1 MMLTFWNNLVDPIG
15 REQELG
21 WPALARMLREPAVFR
36 GDKEHPGWSPAT
48 FRDQRRAKDGVKRV
62 FAVCLDYDGGETID
76 AAVALWGGFS
86 GVIQTTRKHTPE
98 APRFRVVL
106 PLSRSVSPF
115 EFAAL
120 WARVN
125 AHAGGKLDPA
135 PKDPSRFWFMPGTP
149 EGGTF
154 ESKLLTGDA
163 LDPDEWLAKPDPEP
177 KATAARVD
185 TSDLDRNDRRI
196 KRATRYLETMPA
208 AISGSHGHQAT
219 WSAALALVKGFSL
232 RPSDALALLANDF
245 NPRCQ
250 PPWPRKDLERKI
262 AQACAADKVAA
273 GYLLGDESEW
283 EQKQE
288 ARRRNR
294 LNGIQAP
301 AEDDYAEDG
310 YNPGAHEIPE
320 EPPGEPPPMREPG
333 DDTEAIE
340 QERRV
345 PVTALD
351 RFGVITLRAMYR
363 AVIDDLQSGK
373 SAAGYKCGIDEI
385 DAALG
390 GFRQGNVTLLA
401 AGTSF
406 GKSSFGLLVTRQ
418 NLTNDARP
426 LIVSVE
432 DKLLLYSR
440 RLAATECNV
449 NALLLRDREVK
460 GDSFKRLVDRANAA
474 PDLPIFIDAVG
485 KTVEWV
491 ADAIRTCAAELGT
504 KLVIADYVGRFKCG
518 KNISDRRNQVT
529 YVAETLSDAIK
540 VSNCAGILLSQLKR
554 TEGKEPT
561 MDDVKESGDLEN
573 MAEHVIIGWRDVQKL
588 RSGFNAE
595 TKTVRKIHIPKNKD
609 GPIEQ
614 EWIELKFDETTA
626 SFRTTAEGRW
636 VDRDARGYGNY
647 DNIADNVGDN

>member
-1 MMLTFWNNLVDPIG
+1 MMLTFWNNLLDPVG
-15 REQELG
+15 TERELG
-21 WPALARMLREPAVFR
+21 WPALARMLREPATFR

-62 FAVCLDYDGGETID
+62 CAVCLDYDGGETID
-76 AAVALWGGFS
+76 AATGLWGAFA

-106 PLSRSVSPF
+106 PLLRPVSPF

-135 PKDPSRFWFMPGTP
+135 PKDPSRFWFMPGTA

-154 ESKLLTGDA
+154 ETKQLTGDMM
-163 LDPDEWLAKPDPEP
+163 DPDEWLAKPEP
-177 KATAARVD
+177 SEARAVVARID
-185 TSDLDRNDRRI
+185 NSDLDRGDRRI
-196 KRATRYLETMPA
+196 KRATNYLATMSA
-208 AISGSHGHQAT
+208 SVSGSQGHKAC
-219 WSAALALVKGFSL
+219 WAAALALVKGFSL
-232 RPSDALALLANDF
+232 SPRDALSLLASDF

-250 PPWPRKDLERKI
+250 PPWSDKELRHKI
-262 AQACAADKVAA
+262 NQAEKANTAN
-273 GYLLGDESEW
+273 GYLLGDEEEW
-283 EQKQE
+283 ERQQAARKQ
-288 ARRRNR
+288 RR
-294 LNGIQAP
+294 L
-301 AEDDYAEDG
+301 AEQNVAGEDYDDSAYAN
-310 YNPGAHEIPE
+310 Y
-320 EPPGEPPPMREPG
+320 GEPPSDLPDEPTREPG
-333 DDTEAIE
+333 DDTEEIE
-340 QERRV
+340 QERKQ
-345 PVTALD
+345 PITALE
-351 RFGVITLRAMYR
+351 RYGVVTLRTMYR
-363 AVIDDLQSGK
+363 TVIEDLQSGK
-373 SAAGYKCGIDEI
+373 NSAGYMCGIAEI

-418 NLTNDARP
+418 NLANDARP

-440 RLAATECNV
+440 RLAATECNL

-460 GDSFKRLVDRANAA
+460 GDSFKRLLNRANEV
-474 PDLPIFIDAVG
+474 PDQPVFIDAVG

-491 ADAIRTCAAELGT
+491 AEAIRACAAELGT

-540 VSNCAGILLSQLKR
+540 TANCAGILLSQLKR

-573 MAEHVIIGWRDVQKL
+573 MAEHVIIGWRDVQTGK
-588 RSGFNAE
+588 RGGAAE
-595 TKTVRKIHIPKNKD
+595 TRIERKMNIPKNKD

-614 EWIELKFDETTA
+614 SWIPLCFDETTA
-626 SFRTTAEGRW
+626 SFRTTEE
-636 VDRDARGYGNY
+636 ARFSKRESLGYGTY
-647 DNIADNVGDN
+647 DDVADNVGRYGN